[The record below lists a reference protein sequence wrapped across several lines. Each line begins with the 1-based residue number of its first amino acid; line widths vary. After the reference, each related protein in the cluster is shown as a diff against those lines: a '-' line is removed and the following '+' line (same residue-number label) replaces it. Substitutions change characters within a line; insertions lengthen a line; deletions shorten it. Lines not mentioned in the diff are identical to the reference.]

1 MKIGAMSKCV
11 FRSECGKLVGT
22 MHGDDVL
29 MAGPRSVIEK
39 PRSSLRKRY
48 ETREQMIS
56 GRIGEPKE
64 LVILNRKVQ
73 WAKEGIRLAPDQRH
87 AVEVIEEL
95 GLSGSKPVD
104 MPVCVTTRDMT
115 EDERAPLGGVEASQ
129 FRRLAAKLNYLS
141 LDRPDIRYGKS
152 LVCAAA
158 SQPRLGDM
166 TRLKRIARFL
176 VGKPLLWTYF
186 RWGVS
191 GSRLYAF
198 TDADWPRARRVGGRL
213 VGACL
218 CTTVH
223 SCAFGRGNR
232 RSCRFRVGRVNST
245 LESRPVSKRSVY
257 RAGWLTSDLNAAS
270 HSCRTTRALWTT
282 QPARGSAW
290 RSMSTPDTC
299 GCRRL
304 GSLASSTC
312 AKCTPLGMSPTCSP
326 RHSRSVPSGTCA
338 EG

>member
-73 WAKEGIRLAPDQRH
+73 WAKEGRH
-87 AVEVIEEL
+87 AVEVIEAL
-95 GLSGSKPVD
+95 GLSGSKLVD
-104 MPVCVTTRDMT
+104 TPVCVTTRDLT
-115 EDERAPLGGVEASQ
+115 EDESAPLGGVEASQ

-141 LDRPDIRYGKS
+141 LDRPDIRYGTS

-198 TDADWPRARRVGGRL
+198 TDADWA
-213 VGACL
+213 
-218 CTTVH
+218 
-223 SCAFGRGNR
+223 SCKESR
-232 RSCRFRVGRVNST
+232 RS
-245 LESRPVSKRSVY
+245 
-257 RAGWLTSDLNAAS
+257 TS
-270 HSCRTTRALWTT
+270 
-282 QPARGSAW
+282 G
-290 RSMSTPDTC
+290 
-299 GCRRL
+299 
-304 GSLASSTC
+304 
-312 AKCTPLGMSPTCSP
+312 GMLV
-326 RHSRSVPSGTCA
+326 HHGAQMLVH
-338 EG
+338 